1 MQPLVFTGNANIP
14 LAKAIAHEMGV
25 GLSDAE
31 IIRFADSECRV
42 RVETDVADRDV
53 FVIQSLC
60 NPVDEHVM
68 EFLFLC
74 DAIRREEA
82 KKIIAVLP
90 YHGYARQDRVHRP
103 GECLSALVVAKL
115 IEAVHIDKLLT
126 VDLHSDAIMGFFKIP
141 VTHISALPNFYP
153 LVRDLHED
161 VVIVSPDAGAMKR
174 AQHFAEGVD
183 APLAFIEKKRDLN
196 KAHTIMSM
204 KVVGDVQ
211 KKTAIIV
218 DDVIVT
224 GGTLVNA
231 GHMLKQLGAQRVI
244 ALATHADLVGGS
256 DKILQDS
263 PLDEIWVGDTI
274 RVPQDKM
281 FPKLKIVSVAS
292 LIADD
297 MKKMVRA

>member
-1 MQPLVFTGNANIP
+1 MLPLVFTGNANIP
-14 LAKAIAHEMGV
+14 LAQAIAKEMDV
-25 GLSDAE
+25 SLSDAE

-42 RVETDVADRDV
+42 RVETSVADRDV
-53 FVIQSLC
+53 FVVQSLC
-60 NPVDEHVM
+60 NPVDENLM

-103 GECLSALVVAKL
+103 GECLSAQVVAKL
-115 IEAVHIDKLLT
+115 IEAVHVDKLLT
-126 VDLHSDAIMGFFKIP
+126 VDLHSEAIMGFFKIP
-141 VTHISALPNFYP
+141 VTHISALPIFHP
-153 LVRDLHED
+153 LVQSLQGD

-196 KAHTIMSM
+196 KTHTIASM
-204 KVVGDVQ
+204 KVIGDVQ

-231 GHMLKQLGAQRVI
+231 AHMLKQMGASRVI

-256 DKILQDS
+256 DKILEDS
-263 PLDEIWVGDTI
+263 PLDAIWVGDTI
-274 RVPQDKM
+274 GVSDDQQ
-281 FPKLKIVSVAS
+281 FSKLEIVSTAS
-292 LIADD
+292 LIADG
-297 MKKMVRA
+297 MKKMIRV

>member
-1 MQPLVFTGNANIP
+1 MLPLIFTGNATIS
-14 LAKAIAHEMGV
+14 LARAIAHEMDV
-25 GLSDAE
+25 PLADAE

-53 FVIQSLC
+53 FIIQSLC

-74 DAIRREEA
+74 DSIRREEA
-82 KKIIAVLP
+82 RKIIAVLP

-103 GECLSALVVAKL
+103 GECLSAQVIAKL
-115 IEAVHIDKLLT
+115 IEAVHVDKLLT
-126 VDLHSDAIMGFFKIP
+126 VDLHSEAIVGFFKIP
-141 VTHISALPNFYP
+141 VNHISALPIFYP
-153 LVRDLHED
+153 LVQALDEE

-196 KAHTIMSM
+196 KTHTITSM
-204 KVVGDVQ
+204 KVVGDVRN
-211 KKTAIIV
+211 KTAIIV

-231 GHMLKQLGAQRVI
+231 AHMLKQLGASRVI

-256 DKILQDS
+256 DKILEDS
-263 PLDEIWVGDTI
+263 PLDAVWVGDTI
-274 RVPQDKM
+274 EVSEDKQ
-281 FPKLKIVSVAS
+281 FPKLHIVSTAS
-292 LIADD
+292 LIAEG
-297 MKKMVRA
+297 MKKMIRA

>member
-1 MQPLVFTGNANIP
+1 MPPLVFTGNANIP
-14 LAKAIAHEMGV
+14 LSRTIAQEMGIP
-25 GLSDAE
+25 LSDAE

-53 FVIQSLC
+53 FVVQSLC
-60 NPVDEHVM
+60 NPVDENLM

-103 GECLSALVVAKL
+103 GECLSAQVVAKL
-115 IEAVHIDKLLT
+115 IEAVQIDKLLT
-126 VDLHSDAIMGFFKIP
+126 VDLHSEAIMGFFTIP
-141 VTHISALPNFYP
+141 VTHISALPIFYP
-153 LVRDLHED
+153 LVQSLNED

-196 KAHTIMSM
+196 KAHTIASM

-231 GHMLKQLGAQRVI
+231 AHMLKQLGASKVI

-256 DKILQDS
+256 GKILEDS
-263 PLDEIWVGDTI
+263 PLDAIWVGDTI
-274 RVPQDKM
+274 GVSDDKL
-281 FPKLKIVSVAS
+281 FSKLKVVPTAS
-292 LIADD
+292 LIADG
-297 MKKMVRA
+297 MKKMIRA